1 MDSQVLAISTDFV
14 ATLSHWSKEL
24 NADFPMLSDHDRKV
38 SELYGVLIPQAGIAN
53 RVTFVIDKD
62 GKIAHIDENQD
73 ALDPTKAQTACS
85 RLAHKTEQ

>member
-38 SELYGVLIPQAGIAN
+38 SELYGVLIPQMGIAN
-53 RVTFVIDKD
+53 RTTFVIDKD
-62 GKIAHIDENQD
+62 GKIDHIDENRD

-85 RLAHKTEQ
+85 RLAHRTKQ